1 MQNQKNDKTLP
12 SGHKAKG
19 GKLIPALCNI
29 VGTLIL
35 LSVIATCIPVT
46 VPQLM
51 GYGVYNIVSG
61 SMEPEIPIGSAIY
74 VQSAA
79 PESIQEGDVI
89 AFQSGESVVAHRV
102 VRNQTVEGTFK
113 TKGDANAEEDMND
126 VDYAAL
132 IGRVVAHY
140 PLLGQ
145 MLALYTST
153 VGKAYAACFAA
164 CGAMLNMLAG
174 RLRERRCQRILAA
187 EVERMHN
194 GKK

>member
-126 VDYAAL
+126 DAGALHQYRGKGLCGLFCCLRRNAQYA
-132 IGRVVAHY
+132 
-140 PLLGQ
+140 
-145 MLALYTST
+145 
-153 VGKAYAACFAA
+153 
-164 CGAMLNMLAG
+164 
-174 RLRERRCQRILAA
+174 RRPPARTPPPADTRC
-187 EVERMHN
+187 
-194 GKK
+194 

>member
-1 MQNQKNDKTLP
+1 
-12 SGHKAKG
+12 
-19 GKLIPALCNI
+19 
-29 VGTLIL
+29 
-35 LSVIATCIPVT
+35 
-46 VPQLM
+46 M

-174 RLRERRCQRILAA
+174 RLRAAASGYSLLKWSVCTMARSRIHVYFP
-187 EVERMHN
+187 EVRSIHTI
-194 GKK
+194 